1 MYSKTPL
8 PIDQKLTNY
17 FNEELIRVFNKVSL
31 FKIKNVSSEQS
42 NEQVWETLPI
52 ASKIKYITY
61 LAYQNRESS
70 KEEENIILN
79 QLFVDKINN
88 DALSYFDGF
97 VFKNSLGKNFDDL
110 HKNYTRLLFFN
121 RH

>member
-1 MYSKTPL
+1 MYSKTPV

-17 FNEELIRVFNKVSL
+17 FSEELIRVFNKVSF
-31 FKIKNVSSEQS
+31 FKIKNISSEQS

-79 QLFVDKINN
+79 QLFVDKRNN

-97 VFKNSLGKNFDDL
+97 VFKNSLDKNFDDL